1 MFRSTAGIRSKDH
14 PTECVSSRSSMT
26 SMCFA
31 TPSTSATVNSFTGG
45 SLSATRSASVPPTG
59 SPLTSDS
66 NSTSSARL
74 RALLRADMFC
84 CQLSSDPAGSGG
96 DAAEVVTRAGVD
108 LDLLTG
114 GQEQRDLDGV
124 AGLELGRLGAT
135 GGPVALQAGL
145 GVLDL
150 ELDRGREL
158 DVQREVVVHRDDRV
172 LVLQQ
177 EMRGVADHLGLDLDL
192 VVGRLVH
199 EHVGRAVVVQV
210 GHVALVDR
218 GHLDLDVGVE
228 GLVDHLARQ
237 HVLQL
242 GP

>member
-45 SLSATRSASVPPTG
+45 SLSATRSARVPPTG

-66 NSTSSARL
+66 NSTSRARL

-84 CQLSSDPAGSGG
+84 CQLSRTSGG
-96 DAAEVVTRAGVD
+96 DAAEVVPGAGVD
-108 LDLLTG
+108 LDLLAG

-124 AGLELGRLGAT
+124 AGLQLGRLGAAA
-135 GGPVALQAGL
+135 GAVALQARL
-145 GVLDL
+145 GVLDR

-158 DVQREVVVHRDDRV
+158 DVQRELVVHRDD
-172 LVLQQ
+172 
-177 EMRGVADHLGLDLDL
+177 GV
-192 VVGRLVH
+192 
-199 EHVGRAVVVQV
+199 
-210 GHVALVDR
+210 
-218 GHLDLDVGVE
+218 
-228 GLVDHLARQ
+228 
-237 HVLQL
+237 
-242 GP
+242 